1 MKNIDICSLLSRRGI
16 TGPNSNSMQYVE
28 VEILEIV
35 TLPMLPA
42 TSVKNVPR
50 KMDESEESATLIK
63 LGDTRRN

>member
-1 MKNIDICSLLSRRGI
+1 
-16 TGPNSNSMQYVE
+16 MQYVE